1 MTGARVLVTGGTGF
15 VGAQVIDELASRSEV
30 DRVVSV
36 DICSGR
42 SRRGVIHHDLDVR
55 DPALSEIVI
64 DERIDRVVHL
74 AAVVTPRPDH
84 TREGLYSVDVEGTA
98 NVLTACRAGGVGHL
112 TVTSSGAAY
121 GYHPD
126 NPDWIDEEDP
136 LRGNVEFAY
145 SDHKRIVEEMLA
157 EYRSSHPE
165 LRQLVLRP
173 GTILGASVANQI
185 TRLFEWPVVLGIAG
199 SPTPFVFIW
208 DGDVVEIIVRGTVG
222 RRAGIYNLA
231 GSGAVT
237 MREIAGELKKR
248 YVPVPAGV
256 VRGALSVLHRLR
268 LAPYGSEQVDFLRY
282 RPVLSNRRLVE
293 EFGFTPEKTSLEA
306 FRSYLAHRD

>member
-1 MTGARVLVTGGTGF
+1 MMGARVLVTGGTGF
-15 VGAQVIDELASRSEV
+15 VGAQVIDELVSRSEV

-36 DICSGR
+36 DIRSGR
-42 SRRGVIHHDLDVR
+42 NRRGVIHHDLDVR

-84 TREGLYSVDVEGTA
+84 TREFLYSVDVEGTA

-145 SDHKRIVEEMLA
+145 SDHKRVVEEMLA

-208 DGDVVEIIVRGTVG
+208 DGDVVEIIVRGAVG

-268 LAPYGSEQVDFLRY
+268 LAPYGPEQVDFLRY
-282 RPVLSNRRLVE
+282 RPVLSNRRLIE